1 MFSRSTQSVQLQL
14 EVDGRILRGEYV
26 VGIYFNFDKY
36 WELPTPFSGWCCTRN
51 FPYLYRCKTE
61 SVGSCE
67 SITMDVVAS
76 LLSIINST
84 ARRVPLIIGLPT
96 RIFGSTTILSCQF
109 TIDRLT
115 YNLFTSLP
123 CYK

>member
-14 EVDGRILRGEYV
+14 EVEVEGRILRGEYV

-61 SVGSCE
+61 SVESWE

-76 LLSIINST
+76 LLRWIEIQISI
-84 ARRVPLIIGLPT
+84 
-96 RIFGSTTILSCQF
+96 
-109 TIDRLT
+109 
-115 YNLFTSLP
+115 SLQD
-123 CYK
+123 KFFVS